1 MAKCLGAPGAAKKPK
16 KSEKNPKNKAPIKGL
31 FSEN

>member
-1 MAKCLGAPGAAKKPK
+1 MVGCLGAPGAAKKPK
-16 KSEKNPKNKAPIKGL
+16 KSEKKVKNKAPFKGL